1 MHDIALKALFIVLA
15 VAAAHSSGHGVS
27 GAGPGDSDG
36 RAIEFPDTAD
46 YLTLTLDPH
55 THSVFSDGH
64 VWPYIR
70 VGEALRDDLDAYAV
84 TEHLE
89 YQPHVAD
96 IPHPDRNRSWRESV
110 AAAEGSDLIVIPG
123 SEITRQLPAGHINA
137 LFLEDANAL
146 LRIPEGLPPGDV
158 GALYDATRQWPDED
172 VLRAAAE
179 QDAFVFL
186 NHVYWTAQRPNGIAE
201 LTDFHRRMIDDGL
214 VHGIEVANG
223 DTYSEESFEIALEHD
238 LTIIGTSDVH
248 NLIDWDYEP
257 HAGGHRPVTLV
268 FAEERSAAAI
278 KDALEAGRTVA
289 WYRNLLIGREADLL
303 PLLEASIVVDGARYL
318 PETQLLEVTL
328 TNRSD
333 ARFLLENDSDWTLTG
348 SSDLF
353 ELAPHATIRI
363 ELRTGEALDR
373 FELPLSVENALVE
386 PDEEAEIV
394 LSGEVTGD

>member
-1 MHDIALKALFIVLA
+1 MRCTTIGTITILLTLA
-15 VAAAHSSGHGVS
+15 AIEVGAHGVYR
-27 GAGPGDSDG
+27 PDSADPTG
-36 RAIEFPDTAD
+36 RAIEFPDTAR

-89 YQPHVAD
+89 YQPHLAD
-96 IPHPDRNRSWRESV
+96 IPHPDRNRAWRESR

-123 SEITRQLPAGHINA
+123 SEITRRLPAGHINA

-146 LRIPEGLPPGDV
+146 LRIPEGLPPGDSQ
-158 GALYDATRQWPDED
+158 AFYDAAREWPNES
-172 VLRAAAE
+172 VLRAAND

-201 LTDFHRRMIDDGL
+201 LTDFHLEMIEAGF

-223 DTYSEESFEIALEHD
+223 DTYSEESFAIALEHD
-238 LTIIGTSDVH
+238 LTIIGTSDIH

-268 FAEERSAAAI
+268 FAEERSEAGI
-278 KDALEAGRTVA
+278 KAALEARRTVA
-289 WYRNLLIGREADLL
+289 WYRNLLIGREAHLV
-303 PLLEASIVVDGARYL
+303 PLLEASILVSGARYL
-318 PETQLLEVTL
+318 PRTQLLELSL
-328 TNRSD
+328 TNVSD
-333 ARFLLENDSDWTLTG
+333 ARFLLENESEWTLTG
-348 SSDLF
+348 SGDLF
-353 ELAPHATIRI
+353 ELPPHSTIRI
-363 ELRTGEALDR
+363 ELRTGDALTR

-386 PDEEAEIV
+386 PGEEASIV
-394 LSGEVTGD
+394 LSGLVAQD

>member
-1 MHDIALKALFIVLA
+1 MRNIAWTIVIVLA
-15 VAAAHSSGHGVS
+15 MAAAESSAHGVYRLDP
-27 GAGPGDSDG
+27 ADTDG
-36 RAIEFPDTAD
+36 RAIEFPDTAEH
-46 YLTLTLDPH
+46 LTLTLDPH

-89 YQPHVAD
+89 YQPHLAD

-123 SEITRQLPAGHINA
+123 SEITRRLPAGHINA

-146 LRIPEGLPPGDV
+146 LRVPKGLPEGDA
-158 GALYDATRQWPDED
+158 GAFYDAAREWPDEE
-172 VLRAAAE
+172 VLRAAGE

-186 NHVYWTAQRPNGIAE
+186 NHVHWTAQRPNGIAE
-201 LTDFHRRMIDDGL
+201 LTDFHRRMIADGL

-223 DTYSEESFEIALEHD
+223 DTYSEEAFAIALEHD
-238 LTIIGTSDVH
+238 LTIIGTSDIH

-268 FAEERSAAAI
+268 FAEERSPAGI
-278 KDALEAGRTVA
+278 KAALEARRTVA

-303 PLLEASIVVDGARYL
+303 PLLEASIVVEGARYL
-318 PETQLLEVTL
+318 PDTQLLEVTL

-333 ARFLLENDSDWTLTG
+333 ARFLLENESDWTLTG
-348 SSDLF
+348 SADLF
-353 ELAPHATIRI
+353 ELPPHATIRL
-363 ELRTGEALDR
+363 ELRTGEALER
-373 FELPLSVENALVE
+373 FELSLAVENALVE
-386 PDEEAEIV
+386 PGEEAEIV
-394 LSGEVTGD
+394 LTGAVSDG